1 MKYEIKSKKA
11 YHELMV
17 AIYTLMNRGEANLK
31 PAELKKLAAM
41 SLAAENYEDKVLGL
55 NPRKEPQSIIEI
67 VELKMFERK
76 MTQAKLAEEL
86 GLAKSKVSEI
96 LNGKRKPDVA
106 FLKGLYRAFKIDP
119 EFLLEHS

>member
-17 AIYTLMNRGEANLK
+17 EIYTLMNKGEANLK
-31 PAELKKLAAM
+31 SAELKKLAAM
-41 SLAAENYEDKVLGL
+41 SASAENYEDTVLGL
-55 NPRKEPQSIIEI
+55 KPGKEPKSIIEM
-67 VELKMFERK
+67 VELKMFEK
-76 MTQAKLAEEL
+76 KITQAKLAEEL

-96 LNGKRKPDVA
+96 LNGKRKPDLP
-106 FLKGLYRAFKIDP
+106 FLKGLYKVFKIDP

>member
-17 AIYTLMNRGEANLK
+17 AIYTLMDRGEANLK

-41 SLAAENYEDKVLGL
+41 SLAAENYEDTVLGL
-55 NPRKEPQSIIEI
+55 KPRKEPQSIIEI
-67 VELKMFERK
+67 VELKMFEKR

-96 LNGKRKPDVA
+96 LNGKRKPDLT
-106 FLKGLYRAFKIDP
+106 FLKGLYRTFKIDP

>member
-1 MKYEIKSKKA
+1 
-11 YHELMV
+11 
-17 AIYTLMNRGEANLK
+17 
-31 PAELKKLAAM
+31 M
-41 SLAAENYEDKVLGL
+41 SLAAENYEDTVLGL

-67 VELKMFERK
+67 VELKMFEKR

-96 LNGKRKPDVA
+96 LNGKRKPDLT
-106 FLKGLYRAFKIDP
+106 FLKGLYRTFKIDP

>member
-1 MKYEIKSKKA
+1 MKNEIKSKKA

-17 AIYTLMNRGEANLK
+17 EIYTLMNKGEANLN
-31 PAELKKLAAM
+31 ASELKKLAAM
-41 SLAAENYEDKVLGL
+41 SSAAEHYEDTILGL
-55 NPRKEPQSIIEI
+55 KPRKEPQSLVDI

-96 LNGKRKPDVA
+96 LNGKRKPDLA
-106 FLKGLYRAFKIDP
+106 FLKGLYKVFKIDP

>member
-1 MKYEIKSKKA
+1 MKYAIKSKKA

-17 AIYTLMNRGEANLK
+17 EIYTLMNKGEANLNSS
-31 PAELKKLAAM
+31 ELKKMAAM
-41 SLAAENYEDKVLGL
+41 SSAAEYYEDTVLGL
-55 NPRKEPQSIIEI
+55 QPRKEPQTIVDI
-67 VELKMFERK
+67 VELKMFEKK

-96 LNGKRKPDVA
+96 LNGKRKPDLA
-106 FLKGLYRAFKIDP
+106 FLKGLYKVFKIDP

>member
-1 MKYEIKSKKA
+1 MKYSIKSKKA

-17 AIYTLMNRGEANLK
+17 EIYTLMNKGEANLNSS
-31 PAELKKLAAM
+31 ELKKLAAM
-41 SLAAENYEDKVLGL
+41 SAAAEYYEDTVLGL
-55 NPRKEPQSIIEI
+55 QPRKEPQTIVDI
-67 VELKMFERK
+67 VELKMFEKK

-96 LNGKRKPDVA
+96 LNGKRKPDLA
-106 FLKGLYRAFKIDP
+106 FLKGLYRVFKIDP